1 MKIVISESQKKFLEE
16 REIFNSF
23 LVKKIPIKG
32 YSLFSKKNLQEGQ
45 RVGKLLTKKAGE
57 IGRKL
62 NEEFY
67 ETDMI
72 GRYINHSFRPNT
84 LAKLHEGE
92 YHLFATQKIN
102 QGDEITVDYSTIE
115 EMLGFEKQTFWE
127 DNFID

>member
-45 RVGKLLTKKAGE
+45 RVGKLLTKKSGE

-92 YHLFATQKIN
+92 YYLFATQKIN